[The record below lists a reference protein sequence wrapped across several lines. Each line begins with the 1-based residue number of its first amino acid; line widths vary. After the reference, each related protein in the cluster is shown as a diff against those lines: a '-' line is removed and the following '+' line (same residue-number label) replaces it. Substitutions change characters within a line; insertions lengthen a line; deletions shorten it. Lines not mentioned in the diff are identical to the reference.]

1 MNIIYFKDLKLEDVI
16 LISKAEI
23 KATKFKFIQDKAN
36 TCFVFPNEIITHQY
50 FQSDTT
56 NKELIKANLKNDF
69 ASIDPDLS
77 KEIDV
82 YETNLKNEYLLISN
96 DNLKLIKNKLK
107 HTGEK
112 ISVTSEC
119 LLFKYLFED
128 NIEFNQSF
136 FIEDTGTFVKLPSKL
151 SIFLKK
157 RKIKKL
163 TVSDINITQDINDIS
178 YEINLINIQN
188 ILGGLLKK
196 KFILALITVFSIIN
210 IIGLTNL
217 FHKSFQIN
225 NLNTSA
231 QNLYSNFFPNESF
244 ISMQA
249 SVIDRDI
256 DLLVHK
262 QPSEIVFKIFANVN
276 DNIIINSL
284 IVDSTSKLI
293 KLNCSFINDIERA
306 NFINALTRAGI
317 NLNQVDISILNDLEQ
332 FKYEYKYEL

>member
-163 TVSDINITQDINDIS
+163 TVSDINITKDINDIS

-332 FKYEYKYEL
+332 FKYEYKYE

>member
-16 LISKAEI
+16 LISKEEI

-293 KLNCSFINDIERA
+293 KLNCSFINEIERA

-332 FKYEYKYEL
+332 FKYEYKYE

>member
-332 FKYEYKYEL
+332 FKYEYKYE

>member
-50 FQSDTT
+50 FQSNTT

-69 ASIDPDLS
+69 ASIDPDFS
-77 KEIDV
+77 TEIDV

-96 DNLKLIKNKLK
+96 DNLNLIKSKLK
-107 HTGEK
+107 HSGEK
-112 ISVTSEC
+112 IPVTSEC

-332 FKYEYKYEL
+332 FKYEYKYE

>member
-50 FQSDTT
+50 FQSNTT

-77 KEIDV
+77 TEIDV

-96 DNLKLIKNKLK
+96 DNLNLIKNKLK
-107 HTGEK
+107 HSGEK

-136 FIEDTGTFVKLPSKL
+136 FIEDNGTFVKLPSKL

-293 KLNCSFINDIERA
+293 KLNCSFINEIERA

-332 FKYEYKYEL
+332 FKYEYKYE

>member
-50 FQSDTT
+50 FQSNTT

-96 DNLKLIKNKLK
+96 DNLNLIKNKLK
-107 HTGEK
+107 HSGEK

-136 FIEDTGTFVKLPSKL
+136 FIEDNGTFVKLPSKL

-293 KLNCSFINDIERA
+293 KLNCSFINEIERA

-332 FKYEYKYEL
+332 FKYEYKYE

>member
-69 ASIDPDLS
+69 AFIDPDLS

-107 HTGEK
+107 HTGEN

-332 FKYEYKYEL
+332 FKYEYKYE

>member
-1 MNIIYFKDLKLEDVI
+1 MY
-16 LISKAEI
+16 
-23 KATKFKFIQDKAN
+23 
-36 TCFVFPNEIITHQY
+36 
-50 FQSDTT
+50 
-56 NKELIKANLKNDF
+56 
-69 ASIDPDLS
+69 
-77 KEIDV
+77 
-82 YETNLKNEYLLISN
+82 
-96 DNLKLIKNKLK
+96 
-107 HTGEK
+107 
-112 ISVTSEC
+112 
-119 LLFKYLFED
+119 
-128 NIEFNQSF
+128 
-136 FIEDTGTFVKLPSKL
+136 
-151 SIFLKK
+151 K
-157 RKIKKL
+157 RQ
-163 TVSDINITQDINDIS
+163 TQDINDIS

-332 FKYEYKYEL
+332 FKYEYKYE

>member
-16 LISKAEI
+16 FISKAGI
-23 KATKFKFIQDKAN
+23 KDTKFKFITDIAN
-36 TCFVFPNEIITHQY
+36 TYFVFPNEIITHQY
-50 FQSDTT
+50 FQSNTT

-77 KEIDV
+77 TEIDV

-96 DNLKLIKNKLK
+96 DNLNLIKSKLK
-107 HTGEK
+107 HSGEK
-112 ISVTSEC
+112 IPVTSEC

-136 FIEDTGTFVKLPSKL
+136 FVEETGTFVKLPNKL

-157 RKIKKL
+157 MKIKKL
-163 TVSDINITQDINDIS
+163 TVSDINITKDIKDIF
-178 YEINLINIQN
+178 YGINLINIQN
-188 ILGGLLKK
+188 IFGGLLKK
-196 KFILALITVFSIIN
+196 KFIVALVTTFLIIN

-217 FHKSFQIN
+217 LHKSSQIKS
-225 NLNTSA
+225 LNTSA
-231 QNLYSNFFPNESF
+231 QILYSNFFPNENF

-249 SVIDRDI
+249 SVIDKDI
-256 DLLVHK
+256 DLLLHK
-262 QPSEIVFKIFANVN
+262 KPSEIIFKIFANVN

-284 IVDSTSKLI
+284 KVDSTSKLI
-293 KLNCSFINDIERA
+293 NLNCSFINEIERT
-306 NFINALTRAGI
+306 NFINALIRAGI
-317 NLNQVDISILNDLEQ
+317 NLNQVDSSIINDLEQ

>member
-50 FQSDTT
+50 FQSNTT

-136 FIEDTGTFVKLPSKL
+136 FIEDNGTFVKLPSKL

-293 KLNCSFINDIERA
+293 KLNCSFINEIERA

-332 FKYEYKYEL
+332 FKYEYKYE

>member
-69 ASIDPDLS
+69 ASIDPDFS
-77 KEIDV
+77 TEIDV

-96 DNLKLIKNKLK
+96 DNLNLIKSKLK
-107 HTGEK
+107 HSGEK
-112 ISVTSEC
+112 IPVTSEC

-332 FKYEYKYEL
+332 FKYEYKYE

>member
-188 ILGGLLKK
+188 IFGGLLKK
-196 KFILALITVFSIIN
+196 KFIVTLVTIFLIIN

-262 QPSEIVFKIFANVN
+262 QPSEILFKIFANVN

-332 FKYEYKYEL
+332 FKYEYKYE

>member
-16 LISKAEI
+16 FISKAGI
-23 KATKFKFIQDKAN
+23 KDTKFKFIKDKAN

-50 FQSDTT
+50 FQSNTT

-69 ASIDPDLS
+69 ASIDPDFS
-77 KEIDV
+77 TEIDV

-96 DNLKLIKNKLK
+96 DNLNLIKSKLK
-107 HTGEK
+107 HSGEK
-112 ISVTSEC
+112 IPVTSEC

-196 KFILALITVFSIIN
+196 KFMIL
-210 IIGLTNL
+210 
-217 FHKSFQIN
+217 
-225 NLNTSA
+225 
-231 QNLYSNFFPNESF
+231 
-244 ISMQA
+244 
-249 SVIDRDI
+249 
-256 DLLVHK
+256 
-262 QPSEIVFKIFANVN
+262 
-276 DNIIINSL
+276 
-284 IVDSTSKLI
+284 
-293 KLNCSFINDIERA
+293 
-306 NFINALTRAGI
+306 
-317 NLNQVDISILNDLEQ
+317 
-332 FKYEYKYEL
+332 

>member
-50 FQSDTT
+50 FQSNTT

-96 DNLKLIKNKLK
+96 DNLNLIKSKLK
-107 HTGEK
+107 HSGEK
-112 ISVTSEC
+112 IPVTSEC

-136 FIEDTGTFVKLPSKL
+136 FIEDNGTFVKLPSKL

-293 KLNCSFINDIERA
+293 KLNCSFINEIERA

-332 FKYEYKYEL
+332 FKYEYKYE